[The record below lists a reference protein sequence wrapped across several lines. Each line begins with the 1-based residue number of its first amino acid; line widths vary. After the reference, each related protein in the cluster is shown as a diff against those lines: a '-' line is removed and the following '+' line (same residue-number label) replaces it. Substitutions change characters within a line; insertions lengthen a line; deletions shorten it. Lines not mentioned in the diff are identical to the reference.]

1 MLKKSKIFTREN
13 LGLGAFC
20 ILSFRTDHETS
31 PEFIR
36 NRLLSINILIDD
48 PRLILGTPDCGLR
61 HRSLPVVHKFLKNI
75 VKNARLARDTVSR

>member
-20 ILSFRTDHETS
+20 ILSVRTDPEKS

-36 NRLLSINILIDD
+36 NRLLSITISIDD

-61 HRSLPVVHKFLKNI
+61 HHSLPVDHKFLKNI
-75 VKNARLARDTVSR
+75 VQDAQ